1 MSFERNEYPRPQFR
15 RDEWLPLNG
24 EWEFELDDENDGEK
38 RGLPTGR
45 VALNR
50 KINVPFSY
58 QYAASGIKEEEFHET
73 VWYRRTFFVGAE
85 FAKKRALLCFNACD
99 YETQVWINGG
109 CAATHTGGYSPFS
122 RRYHRLFDGR
132 GKFDCR
138 ALPRSARSLYPS
150 RQTELDG
157 KNSAVGIS
165 LIRGSGKA
173 SGSIF
178 SVRTAFPP
186 IL

>member
-58 QYAASGIKEEEFHET
+58 QYAASGIK
-73 VWYRRTFFVGAE
+73 RRRISRNGMVSPYFFCRGGVCEKKGA
-85 FAKKRALLCFNACD
+85 ALF
-99 YETQVWINGG
+99 
-109 CAATHTGGYSPFS
+109 
-122 RRYHRLFDGR
+122 
-132 GKFDCR
+132 
-138 ALPRSARSLYPS
+138 
-150 RQTELDG
+150 
-157 KNSAVGIS
+157 
-165 LIRGSGKA
+165 
-173 SGSIF
+173 
-178 SVRTAFPP
+178 
-186 IL
+186 

>member
-24 EWEFELDDENDGEK
+24 EWEFEFDDENDGEK

-73 VWYRRTFFVGAE
+73 VWYRRTFFIGAE

-99 YETQVWINGG
+99 YETQNKV
-109 CAATHTGGYSPFS
+109 ALFFS
-122 RRYHRLFDGR
+122 
-132 GKFDCR
+132 
-138 ALPRSARSLYPS
+138 
-150 RQTELDG
+150 QTPL
-157 KNSAVGIS
+157 
-165 LIRGSGKA
+165 R
-173 SGSIF
+173 
-178 SVRTAFPP
+178 
-186 IL
+186 